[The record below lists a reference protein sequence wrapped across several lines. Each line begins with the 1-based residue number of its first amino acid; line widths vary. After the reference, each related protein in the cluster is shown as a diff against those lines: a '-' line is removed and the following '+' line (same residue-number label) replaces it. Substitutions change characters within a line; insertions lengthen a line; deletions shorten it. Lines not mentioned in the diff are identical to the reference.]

1 MARERKIIEQRPYEF
16 RKLKHSMYQT
26 VPTSNPVFPE
36 GLFCFGF
43 GLYCFVYIETGFFY
57 VVLAVLQ
64 LVL

>member
-1 MARERKIIEQRPYEF
+1 MARERKTIEQRPYEF

-36 GLFCFGF
+36 GLFYF
-43 GLYCFVYIETGFFY
+43 CFVLCCFVSIETGFLY